1 MSRASDS
8 QKQVIGT
15 YEIERELGR
24 GGMGVVFRA
33 FEPALS
39 RFVAL
44 KMLSENIAH
53 QPALVARFYREARAM
68 ASISDP
74 NVVQIHAVGEHA
86 GQPYFVMEM
95 IDGESL
101 GARLK
106 RERLSVAQAC
116 EFLRQAA
123 LGLLAAHERNLIH
136 RDIKPANLMIT
147 KRGVV
152 KVMDFGIALTE
163 ESQGERLTGTGG
175 IVGTPGYLS
184 PEVCLGQ
191 TPDMRTDI
199 FALGVVFFEMLTGRL
214 PFDDK
219 SPYALMVAVVQAQIP
234 DVTLLN
240 SNIDPHTLSVLKKM
254 LERDPN
260 DRFQNCDAL
269 LAALDNKTRLQATP
283 LPPTELITQPV
294 PILHQLLPPALPAA
308 RTPIAA
314 QPPMPPPRPQI
325 SAPEPRAT
333 PVAVPANTA
342 RNLMPWGIGLAACA
356 VGGYFAVTNLT
367 SSGDQSE
374 RRPGQIEQRGDDRDF
389 RTSNRQVA
397 DNPGAQDPQIASAE
411 PLEAAAA
418 TPNEPA
424 VEPEQD
430 AGAKSIYDGSN
441 LPDPETSGTSAGA
454 EITRELL
461 GKYAAESKDD
471 EKASF
476 IIDSL
481 GARVGDDASGYL
493 LFNDERIS
501 LRGSVINLQSEK
513 DDDGDVWRVY
523 SVSMRNSDGAE
534 LAASL
539 KHTDENIDGTLLY
552 KSSPDADVAS
562 FDVVDYSPN

>member
-1 MSRASDS
+1 MRPASDS

-39 RFVAL
+39 RHVAL

-86 GQPYFVMEM
+86 GQPYFVMEL

-123 LGLLAAHERNLIH
+123 LGLQAAHERNLVH
-136 RDIKPANLMIT
+136 RDIKPANLMIN
-147 KRGVV
+147 KRGLI

-163 ESQGERLTGTGG
+163 ESQAERLTGTGG

-191 TPDMRTDI
+191 TPDIRTDI

-240 SNIDPHTLSVLKKM
+240 SNVDPHTLSVLKKM

-260 DRFQNCDAL
+260 DRFQSCDAL
-269 LAALDNKTRLQATP
+269 LSALDTKTRIHVTP
-283 LPPTELITQPV
+283 LPATEIIAPTPT
-294 PILHQLLPPALPAA
+294 LPPALPPVQ
-308 RTPIAA
+308 TPVAA
-314 QPPMPPPRPQI
+314 QPPMPPPPQSSSPI
-325 SAPEPRAT
+325 TVSRAFPASAP
-333 PVAVPANTA
+333 ANPQ
-342 RNLMPWGIGLAACA
+342 RSLLPWGIGLAAFA
-356 VGGYFAVTNLT
+356 FAGYFAVTSLA
-367 SSGDQSE
+367 DDE
-374 RRPGQIEQRGDDRDF
+374 RSPGRPGQVERLSDERPIQESEQE
-389 RTSNRQVA
+389 Q
-397 DNPGAQDPQIASAE
+397 
-411 PLEAAAA
+411 
-418 TPNEPA
+418 
-424 VEPEQD
+424 EPESKPSTIGD
-430 AGAKSIYDGSN
+430 SSETESNKKSIYDGNN
-441 LPDPETSGTSAGA
+441 LPSADEATGA
-454 EITRELL
+454 ASDTEINREVL
-461 GKYAAESKDD
+461 GKYAAES
-471 EKASF
+471 ETGGKASL

-481 GARVGDDASGYL
+481 GAHVGDEASGYL
-493 LFNDERIS
+493 LVNDERIS
-501 LRGSVINLQSEK
+501 LLGRVLDVQDEQ
-513 DDDGDVWRVY
+513 DDDGDSWRVY
-523 SVSMRNSDGAE
+523 RLSMSNSDGVE
-534 LAASL
+534 LLASL
-539 KHTDENIDGTLLY
+539 KHTDENIDGTLQY
-552 KSSPDADVAS
+552 KSNGDADVLS

>member
-1 MSRASDS
+1 MSTSSDS
-8 QKQVIGT
+8 QKQIIGS

-106 RERLSVAQAC
+106 RERLSVPQAM

-123 LGLLAAHERNLIH
+123 LGLQAAHERNLVH

-191 TPDMRTDI
+191 TPDVRTDI

-240 SNIDPHTLSVLKKM
+240 SNVDPHTLSVLKKM
-254 LERDPN
+254 LARDPN
-260 DRFQNCDAL
+260 DRFQSCDAL
-269 LAALDNKTRLQATP
+269 LAALDAKTRWQDTP
-283 LPPTELITQPV
+283 LPSTEIIAP
-294 PILHQLLPPALPAA
+294 PQLPLARLPAA
-308 RTPIAA
+308 AM
-314 QPPMPPPRPQI
+314 PPMPPPPQPF
-325 SAPEPRAT
+325 APAPTRNNPPIPA
-333 PVAVPANTA
+333 PAPANK
-342 RNLMPWGIGLAACA
+342 NLAPWGIGLAACA
-356 VGGYFAVTNLT
+356 IGGYFAVTNLT
-367 SSGDQSE
+367 SNSE
-374 RRPGQIEQRGDDRDF
+374 NSPGRAGQIERPEPKQSD
-389 RTSNRQVA
+389 A
-397 DNPGAQDPQIASAE
+397 PDPVPPA
-411 PLEAAAA
+411 P
-418 TPNEPA
+418 TPTPIPVDE
-424 VEPEQD
+424 D
-430 AGAKSIYDGSN
+430 SGKKSIYDGSN
-441 LPDPETSGTSAGA
+441 LPSTEASESADASSTEPSTA
-454 EITRELL
+454 EPSTAEPSTAEPAAITRELL
-461 GKYAAESKDD
+461 GKYVAEASDD
-471 EKASF
+471 QKASLV
-476 IIDSL
+476 IDTL
-481 GARVGDDASGYL
+481 GEHIGEAVSGY
-493 LFNDERIS
+493 FVFEQESIR
-501 LRGSVINLQSEK
+501 LRGRVLDLQNEE
-513 DDDGDVWRVY
+513 DDDGDSWRVY
-523 SVSMRNSDGAE
+523 SITMVSNGGAE
-534 LAASL
+534 LAATL
-539 KHTDENIDGTLLY
+539 KHTDENIGGTLLF
-552 KSSPDADVAS
+552 KGNEDADLAE
-562 FDVVDYSPN
+562 FDVVDFSTN

>member
-1 MSRASDS
+1 MSTTSDS
-8 QKQVIGT
+8 QRQLIGS

-39 RFVAL
+39 RHVAL

-74 NVVQIHAVGEHA
+74 NVVQIHSVGEHA

-106 RERLSVAQAC
+106 RERLSVPQAV

-123 LGLLAAHERNLIH
+123 LGLQAAHERNLVH

-163 ESQGERLTGTGG
+163 ESQSERLTGTGG

-191 TPDMRTDI
+191 MPDVRTDI

-234 DVTLLN
+234 DVTALN
-240 SNIDPHTLSVLKKM
+240 RDVDPHTLSVLKKM

-260 DRFQNCDAL
+260 DRFQSCDAL
-269 LAALDNKTRLQATP
+269 LGALDAKTRWQATP
-283 LPPTELITQPV
+283 LPSTEIIAP
-294 PILHQLLPPALPAA
+294 PQLPLARLPAA
-308 RTPIAA
+308 AMPPIPPPPQPVAPAPARINPPIAA
-314 QPPMPPPRPQI
+314 PI
-325 SAPEPRAT
+325 AT
-333 PVAVPANTA
+333 Q
-342 RNLMPWGIGLAACA
+342 RNLAPWGIGLAACA
-356 VGGYFAVTNLT
+356 IGGYFIVTNVT
-367 SSGDQSE
+367 SSTDNSPG
-374 RRPGQIEQRGDDRDF
+374 RAGQIERPSIDPAPAPAPTPTGPIPVDEPIDEADSGKKSIYIGRNLPS
-389 RTSNRQVA
+389 TEAGEPGAPAESNPA
-397 DNPGAQDPQIASAE
+397 NPGAA
-411 PLEAAAA
+411 
-418 TPNEPA
+418 
-424 VEPEQD
+424 
-430 AGAKSIYDGSN
+430 
-441 LPDPETSGTSAGA
+441 
-454 EITRELL
+454 ITRELI
-461 GKYAAESKDD
+461 GKYAA
-471 EKASF
+471 KASDNQKASLVIDTLGERIGDAVSGF
-476 IIDSL
+476 IELD
-481 GARVGDDASGYL
+481 
-493 LFNDERIS
+493 DERIS
-501 LRGSVINLQSEK
+501 LRGRVLDLQTEQ
-513 DDDGDVWRVY
+513 DEDGDSWRAY
-523 SVSMRNSDGAE
+523 SITMVDSAGAE
-534 LAASL
+534 LAATL
-539 KHTDENIDGTLLY
+539 KHTDENIGGTLLF
-552 KSSPDADVAS
+552 KSNADADLTE
-562 FDVVDYSPN
+562 FEVVDFSSN